1 LAIHAKVLRAQYINP
16 NKWEHQES
24 HILCY
29 LGFIW
34 NSRTLELFWPVDK
47 QCKLTD
53 LIDHFVLQEM
63 ANNKMEPV
71 LLTPADKAT
80 ILGLLKHG
88 GIVADQGDYL
98 SIRLQ
103 QSLIDETIK
112 VNKAR
117 KTLKFFGSVGG
128 LAKELP
134 SRQVHSQI

>member
-1 LAIHAKVLRAQYINP
+1 
-16 NKWEHQES
+16 
-24 HILCY
+24 LCY

-103 QSLIDETIK
+103 QSLIDETIT

-117 KTLKFFGSVGG
+117 KTLKFFWKRWWSRERIAISTGALADLKILRPTLNNIEFASV
-128 LAKELP
+128 
-134 SRQVHSQI
+134 